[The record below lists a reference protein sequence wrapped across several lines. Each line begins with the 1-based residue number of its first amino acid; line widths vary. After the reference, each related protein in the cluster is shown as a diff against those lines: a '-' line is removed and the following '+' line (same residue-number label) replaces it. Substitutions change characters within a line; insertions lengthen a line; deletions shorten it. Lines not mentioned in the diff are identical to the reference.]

1 MTLSADILNQRSPY
15 KLSQLGEFTFR
26 FVTDQDIHYTVGFYK
41 DTIFMDDGAAAYQAY
56 VIERDRVAQYDEALA
71 QEREAHNEGYLRRT
85 TIQPGEK
92 IAGLVYAK
100 KGKGERVSA
109 KLVLNGLEYYFEW
122 KVPK

>member
-1 MTLSADILNQRSPY
+1 MVVH
-15 KLSQLGEFTFR
+15 QLMAIQIQEPN
-26 FVTDQDIHYTVGFYK
+26 
-41 DTIFMDDGAAAYQAY
+41 

-122 KVPK
+122 KAPK